1 MTTYRYKIYLIKVK
15 NSGLFISTIATRRFS
30 PSSIFIYTFIAFIAT
45 FIVSAEAL
53 RPQWHLVVW
62 PTLCKRLVDVTL
74 LVSQEINI
82 TDFIISS
89 QILIGMSILVLHLI
103 A

>member
-53 RPQWHLVVW
+53 RPQ
-62 PTLCKRLVDVTL
+62 
-74 LVSQEINI
+74 
-82 TDFIISS
+82 
-89 QILIGMSILVLHLI
+89 
-103 A
+103 